1 MNRWVV
7 LLVGVLLGSGCG
19 SASTAHTYW
28 PQTACPAQNTQDAD
42 DVCLITHPYQTSS
55 NRTSLSAFTST
66 ITDDGRWVAV
76 GGIRY
81 DGAKPTPVLLVE
93 FDTGAV
99 TELAFVSSTH
109 GVAFSPDGTL
119 LAAGG
124 VQDGQ
129 VGLVRVW
136 KTPEGAPLRDLTAPI
151 VHDDG
156 TVPENYYSVRFSP
169 DGRQVIAG
177 RSFGDVVIWDV
188 ATGTVVRTLTPPRW
202 GDGPG
207 DMSLSADGATLA
219 VAAQFSGPYVT
230 VYDLATGTV
239 SAELDVSMLDAQNS
253 WPQDVALSPDGTTV
267 AIAADCR
274 DPDCVGVVWLWDLRT
289 QAVRP
294 LRGHVG
300 DAISVVFHPDGRW
313 LASGGMDN
321 SIRIWDWRGGVEL
334 DRMDGAVTAEW
345 VTGTPAPGVP
355 AGAGGLGSAT
365 QGFWAPVGQMRITAD
380 GRIIVYSESANG
392 QTRVWR
398 LPARLWQ

>member
-1 MNRWVV
+1 M
-7 LLVGVLLGSGCG
+7 
-19 SASTAHTYW
+19 
-28 PQTACPAQNTQDAD
+28 
-42 DVCLITHPYQTSS
+42 
-55 NRTSLSAFTST
+55 
-66 ITDDGRWVAV
+66 
-76 GGIRY
+76 
-81 DGAKPTPVLLVE
+81 
-93 FDTGAV
+93 
-99 TELAFVSSTH
+99 
-109 GVAFSPDGTL
+109 
-119 LAAGG
+119 AAGG
-124 VQDGQ
+124 FQDGQ

-207 DMSLSADGATLA
+207 DMSLSADGATLVVSTGIA
-219 VAAQFSGPYVT
+219 GPYVT